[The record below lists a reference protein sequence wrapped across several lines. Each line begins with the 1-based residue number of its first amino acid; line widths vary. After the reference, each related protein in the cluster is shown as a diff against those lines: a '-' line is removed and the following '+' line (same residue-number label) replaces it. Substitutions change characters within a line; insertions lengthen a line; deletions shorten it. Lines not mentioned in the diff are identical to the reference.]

1 MRFSV
6 ARMWS
11 CSQTALLPRL
21 FEFVRGALQKGIFC
35 RLCIQLHRLCP
46 PFCGL
51 RRDWY
56 RRSVSDF
63 GLSSVGG
70 TQVPVCICRTG
81 EPHRIPLAWHRF
93 LQWLKGLRPRLWKD
107 ESNRAAWA
115 HCLNVIHL
123 NHVGSKSAH
132 TALAVKACLLGGK
145 TATLNAQSHLL
156 I

>member
-1 MRFSV
+1 MVLVLYWMPKRPSIALQRDRVPRSAIRECLELFQMRFSV
-6 ARMWS
+6 AMMWS

-46 PFCGL
+46 PCCGL

-93 LQWLKGLRPRLWKD
+93 LQWLKGLDPT
-107 ESNRAAWA
+107 A
-115 HCLNVIHL
+115 
-123 NHVGSKSAH
+123 SK
-132 TALAVKACLLGGK
+132 
-145 TATLNAQSHLL
+145 TLKG
-156 I
+156 